1 MSEIAAQDLTGNLIF
16 FIRDPVSRF
25 VSAFNS
31 RLRKGRF
38 GERDWTP
45 AEEAAFAYFR
55 TPNELG
61 EGLGSLNPIRR
72 YKAWRAVKSIGHLK
86 KSLND
91 YLGPIDLLKREQR
104 RIFYIGCQ
112 ETLSS
117 DFEHLKILLKMDPS
131 LSLPSDEQGAHKAPD
146 TMKRHLSE
154 TAAANIRRY
163 YARDLPIYHWCLEY
177 REELMHRHGLDNANQ
192 RHMQ

>member
-1 MSEIAAQDLTGNLIF
+1 MGRKYAFLHIGKTGGTAFRNVISKHNRMASPTCVDYISHRGSMSEIAAQDLTGNLIF

-86 KSLND
+86 
-91 YLGPIDLLKREQR
+91 
-104 RIFYIGCQ
+104 
-112 ETLSS
+112 
-117 DFEHLKILLKMDPS
+117 
-131 LSLPSDEQGAHKAPD
+131 
-146 TMKRHLSE
+146 
-154 TAAANIRRY
+154 
-163 YARDLPIYHWCLEY
+163 
-177 REELMHRHGLDNANQ
+177 
-192 RHMQ
+192 